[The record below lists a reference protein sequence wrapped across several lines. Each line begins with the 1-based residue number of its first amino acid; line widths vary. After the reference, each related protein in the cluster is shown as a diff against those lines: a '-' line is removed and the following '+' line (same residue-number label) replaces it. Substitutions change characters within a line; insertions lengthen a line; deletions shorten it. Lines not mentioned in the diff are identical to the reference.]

1 MRPMEIL
8 LTNDD
13 GIHSNGLWAMAEA
26 LAEVGTVSV
35 VAPDRDQSGIGTAR
49 TLRSMIRTQD
59 FAAPTSVASALS
71 VEGTPS
77 DCVILAVES
86 LHPGGFDMVFSGI
99 NEGANLGM
107 DVLASG
113 TVGAALQGYLRGIPS
128 VAMSVTALTDLRHD
142 AAAATAG
149 TIARVLAN
157 APEQEQAPFL
167 NVNLPN
173 IEAGELDAVELTE
186 LGPRAWAE
194 TVESHHDGKR
204 TTFWIKHNLPV
215 GEDAQ
220 AGTDVWAVRN
230 NRVSITSLNGS
241 LSSIEG
247 TGLVRDIASR
257 VAGGLNLEA

>member
-13 GIHSNGLWAMAEA
+13 GIHSDGLWAMAEV

-49 TLRSMIRTQD
+49 TLRSMIRTQTVN
-59 FAAPTSVASALS
+59 APVKVASALS

-77 DCVILAVES
+77 DCVILAIES
-86 LHPGGFDMVFSGI
+86 LHPGGFDAVFSGI
-99 NEGANLGM
+99 NEGANVGM

-128 VAMSVTALTDLRHD
+128 VAMSVTALTDVRHD
-142 AAAATAG
+142 AAAVAAG
-149 TIARVLAN
+149 AIARIIAETE
-157 APEQEQAPFL
+157 EQAEAPFL

-173 IEAGELDAVELTE
+173 VAADELDAVELTS

-204 TTFWIKHNLPV
+204 TTFWIKQNLPV

-247 TGLVRDIASR
+247 AGLVRDIASN
-257 VAGGLNLEA
+257 VAAGLNLEA

>member
-1 MRPMEIL
+1 
-8 LTNDD
+8 
-13 GIHSNGLWAMAEA
+13 
-26 LAEVGTVSV
+26 VGSVFV

-49 TLRSMIRTQD
+49 SLRSMIRTHD

-99 NEGANLGM
+99 NEGANVGM

-142 AAAATAG
+142 AAAIAAG
-149 TIARVLAN
+149 VIARAI
-157 APEQEQAPFL
+157 AEAEEQPQAPFL

-173 IEAGELDAVELTE
+173 VGADELDAVELTA

-204 TTFWIKHNLPV
+204 TTFWIKQNLPV
-215 GEDAQ
+215 GQDAQ

-230 NRVSITSLNGS
+230 KRVSITSLNGS

-247 TGLVRDIASR
+247 TGLVRDIALR
-257 VAGGLNLEA
+257 VAAGLNLEA